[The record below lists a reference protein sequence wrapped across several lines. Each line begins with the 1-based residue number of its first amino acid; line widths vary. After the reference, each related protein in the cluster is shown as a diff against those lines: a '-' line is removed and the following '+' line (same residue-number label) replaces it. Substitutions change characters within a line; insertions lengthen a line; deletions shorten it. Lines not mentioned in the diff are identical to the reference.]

1 MSIRI
6 DTDIDYIIRR
16 LGISA
21 EVYQE
26 KYADK
31 SITDIIKIEAE
42 NGNQAAAKMASEMLN
57 NIVFVIQIFSLI
69 DPENRLEIMKEMN
82 SDELMKFLPQMKKE
96 DLVQGLN
103 FFTTDALLKMLEH
116 LEAKDLV
123 QVVLQQ
129 FPKEDIMILLPE
141 DQLDKVL
148 TNVNMD
154 KDMVL
159 DHMKSLPPEYLSQ
172 IIESVKGEEVNET
185 NNYELIKQIAE
196 MRHSDYKDALVS
208 MQKEG
213 KQQLML
219 SLCKEKEEYM
229 QYIDPRAYTKLME
242 TYKEKEDIVKSMN
255 VLEPKILMQMISKLP
270 DELMAMVITQLQPEK
285 FAETLMKEN
294 PHIMAKI
301 IAASA

>member
-6 DTDIDYIIRR
+6 ETDIDYIIRR
-16 LGISA
+16 LGISP
-21 EVYQE
+21 EVYRE

-31 SITDIIKIEAE
+31 SVSDIIKIEAE

-57 NIVFVIQIFSLI
+57 NVVFVIQIFSLLE
-69 DPENRLEIMKEMN
+69 PENRLEIMKEMN
-82 SDELMKFLPQMKKE
+82 TDELMKFLPQMEKK
-96 DLVQGLN
+96 DLTQGLN

-116 LEAKDLV
+116 IDAKDLV

-141 DQLDKVL
+141 EQLDKVL

-172 IIESVKGEEVNET
+172 IIESIKGKEVDET
-185 NNYELIKQIAE
+185 DNYLLIKQIAE

-208 MQKEG
+208 MQLEG

-219 SLCKEKEEYM
+219 GLCKEREEYM
-229 QYIDPRAYTKLME
+229 QFIDPRAYTKLME
-242 TYKEKEDIVKSMN
+242 TYKEKGDIVKSMD
-255 VLEPKILMQMISKLP
+255 VLEPKILTNMIKELP
-270 DELMAMVITQLQPEK
+270 DELMAIVITQLQPEK
-285 FAETLMKEN
+285 FAEILMKEN